1 MFSNIILKCPV
12 GMFCKKTIN
21 GIFINKKGDYIMKEK
36 VMLTG
41 VRPSGNLTLGNYL
54 GAIKN
59 FVDRQDIYKSYIFI
73 ADLHAITSPQNPQKL
88 KEAVQNCVAMYLACG
103 IDPNKTIVFRQS
115 DVLEH
120 GTLGF
125 IMTFQTKMGELN
137 RMTQFK
143 HKSQLQRSEGIDTG
157 LFVYPSLMVADI
169 LLYNTSIVPVG
180 KDQQQHVELT
190 RDLAERFN
198 KRYGETFLMPDVY
211 IAPVGNKILN
221 LQNPLEKMNKSDNGD
236 NKGTIFLMDDIEI
249 ARKKIMGA
257 KTDSFRKI
265 HFDEENQPG
274 ISNLMSILSKITNE
288 SLESIEERYHG
299 KGYGEFKKEVAES
312 VTNLLKEIQSRF
324 KKFNDKNLLDEILS
338 NGAKQAQV
346 VANETLKRATQALGL
361 N

>member
-1 MFSNIILKCPV
+1 
-12 GMFCKKTIN
+12 
-21 GIFINKKGDYIMKEK
+21 
-36 VMLTG
+36 MLTG
-41 VRPSGNLTLGNYL
+41 VRPSGNITLGNYL

-59 FVDRQDIYKSYIFI
+59 FVDRQDTYKSYIFI

-88 KEAVQNCVAMYLACG
+88 KEAVYNCVAMYLACG
-103 IDPNKTIVFRQS
+103 IDPSKTIVFKQS

-143 HKSQLQRSEGIDTG
+143 HKSQSQSKEGVDTG
-157 LFVYPSLMVADI
+157 LFIYPTLMVADI

-236 NKGTIFLMDDIEI
+236 NKGYTIFYDGNYGAFDNKCRNTVLKLKNKYPHIKLVLILTYYHHNREKYPIPSYYDDTILPELEDLHY
-249 ARKKIMGA
+249 KQKI
-257 KTDSFRKI
+257 KYLFFWLWTWI
-265 HFDEENQPG
+265 
-274 ISNLMSILSKITNE
+274 
-288 SLESIEERYHG
+288 
-299 KGYGEFKKEVAES
+299 
-312 VTNLLKEIQSRF
+312 
-324 KKFNDKNLLDEILS
+324 
-338 NGAKQAQV
+338 
-346 VANETLKRATQALGL
+346 
-361 N
+361 